1 VLLAL
6 ALAVATVTFAA
17 GCGGDETSTTTG
29 TTTAATTTVATTTE
43 PMETETEP
51 METETEPMETEPSA
65 DGEAVFASAG
75 CGTCHIFEDAGAT
88 ATIGPDLDAST
99 KTVAEVEEQVRNGS
113 GAMPAFEGQLSPD
126 EISAVAEYVVDER
139 G

>member
-6 ALAVATVTFAA
+6 ALAVATVAFAA

-29 TTTAATTTVATTTE
+29 TTAATTTVATT
-43 PMETETEP
+43 TEP

-113 GAMPAFEGQLSPD
+113 GAMPPFEGQLSPD